1 MRELR
6 HSGRP
11 ESAAPIDRESELA
24 VDELFISVTDRKGI
38 IRLGNDVFVR
48 VSKFAREELVGQPHN
63 VIRHPDMPRCVF
75 QALWDFLAAG
85 KSVAAYVKNKAK
97 DGSYY
102 WVMAVVV
109 PARDGY
115 ASVRLKPTTPL
126 LAKVE
131 APEQA
136 CAAALMLRA
145 EIRFTQAIQSGDEPD
160 QIEQAE
166 LLSEAVA
173 LAPDWPNLCARLAR
187 ALHAAGD
194 EQAARRHA
202 MRAVALM
209 EQAGPPEDP
218 FDTAFTGT
226 GLQSGWAAEELGA
239 LGLLR

>member
-1 MRELR
+1 MKYSDSKFLQAVYELIGTLYVTEFR
-6 HSGRP
+6 VARNP
-11 ESAAPIDRESELA
+11 ERAMAISAALVELGEDRS
-24 VDELFISVTDRKGI
+24 
-38 IRLGNDVFVR
+38 
-48 VSKFAREELVGQPHN
+48 
-63 VIRHPDMPRCVF
+63 
-75 QALWDFLAAG
+75 W
-85 KSVAAYVKNKAK
+85 
-97 DGSYY
+97 
-102 WVMAVVV
+102 
-109 PARDGY
+109 
-115 ASVRLKPTTPL
+115 ASVWWAYGAINHDLRDQACERALVL